1 MSADKDKPRRLS
13 DEERK
18 LWGHFTR
25 SVAPLQRPLVP
36 ADPRRSA
43 ATKAK
48 SPTHARPP
56 ARAAAPAAR
65 AAARLEPFDRRL
77 KQRLARGTES
87 IDARIDLHG
96 KTQSEAHAALLSF
109 LRKAQS
115 DGAKFV
121 LVITGKGGGARD
133 DWSERGVLKRQVPQW
148 LKLPEFRGYVL
159 GFEDAHLGHGG
170 AGALYVR
177 IRRRKSGTRRFLL
190 IPDRRLL
197 NPGFSGSRPPSCP
210 S

>member
-1 MSADKDKPRRLS
+1 MSAGEGKSRRLTA
-13 DEERK
+13 EERK

-25 SVAPLQRPLVP
+25 SVAPLGRGLVP
-36 ADPRRSA
+36 AAPPPTA
-43 ATKAK
+43 ATSKTK
-48 SPTHARPP
+48 SPTQVRPP
-56 ARAAAPAAR
+56 VRVAAAGAR
-65 AAARLEPFDRRL
+65 TAPGLEPFDRRL

-87 IDARIDLHG
+87 LNDRIDLHG

-115 DGAKFV
+115 HGAKFV

-148 LKLPEFRGYVL
+148 LKLTEFRGYVI
-159 GFEDAHLGHGG
+159 GFEDAHSGHGG

-177 IRRRKSGTRRFLL
+177 IRRRKSGTRRY
-190 IPDRRLL
+190 P
-197 NPGFSGSRPPSCP
+197 
-210 S
+210 

>member
-1 MSADKDKPRRLS
+1 MAAAIMSADEGKPRRLR

-25 SVAPLQRPLVP
+25 SVAPLRRPP
-36 ADPRRSA
+36 ASADPPPA
-43 ATKAK
+43 AASSKAK
-48 SPTHARPP
+48 SAAHPRPP
-56 ARAAAPAAR
+56 ARAAVPAAR
-65 AAARLEPFDRRL
+65 AAAGLEPFDRRL

-133 DWSERGVLKRQVPQW
+133 HWSERGVLKRQVPQW
-148 LKLPEFRGYVL
+148 LKLPEFRGYVV
-159 GFEDAHLGHGG
+159 GFEDAHIGHGG
-170 AGALYVR
+170 QGALYVR
-177 IRRRKSGTRRFLL
+177 IKRPRSRTRA
-190 IPDRRLL
+190 
-197 NPGFSGSRPPSCP
+197 S
-210 S
+210 

>member
-1 MSADKDKPRRLS
+1 MAAAIMSADEGKPRRLR

-25 SVAPLQRPLVP
+25 SVAPLRRSPVP
-36 ADPRRSA
+36 ADPPPAAA

-48 SPTHARPP
+48 SATHARPP
-56 ARAAAPAAR
+56 ARAAVPAAR
-65 AAARLEPFDRRL
+65 AAAGLEPFDRRL

-96 KTQSEAHAALLSF
+96 RTQSEAHAALLSF
-109 LRKAQS
+109 LRQAQS

-148 LKLPEFRGYVL
+148 LKLQEFRGYVV
-159 GFEDAHLGHGG
+159 GFEDAHIGHGG
-170 AGALYVR
+170 QGALYVR
-177 IRRRKSGTRRFLL
+177 IKRPR
-190 IPDRRLL
+190 
-197 NPGFSGSRPPSCP
+197 SRTTTS
-210 S
+210 

>member
-1 MSADKDKPRRLS
+1 DRRRAAAGRAKP
-13 DEERK
+13 
-18 LWGHFTR
+18 
-25 SVAPLQRPLVP
+25 APP
-36 ADPRRSA
+36 
-43 ATKAK
+43 
-48 SPTHARPP
+48 ARPP
-56 ARAAAPAAR
+56 ARAAGPGAR

-77 KQRLARGTES
+77 KQRLVRGTES

-96 KTQSEAHAALLSF
+96 KTQSEAHAALISF

-148 LKLPEFRGYVL
+148 LKLPEFRSYVL
-159 GFEDAHLGHGG
+159 GFEDAHMGHGG

-177 IRRRKSGTRRFLL
+177 IRRRKLGTRT
-190 IPDRRLL
+190 
-197 NPGFSGSRPPSCP
+197 S
-210 S
+210 

>member
-1 MSADKDKPRRLS
+1 VVASSKTKSATQVRAL
-13 DEERK
+13 
-18 LWGHFTR
+18 
-25 SVAPLQRPLVP
+25 
-36 ADPRRSA
+36 
-43 ATKAK
+43 
-48 SPTHARPP
+48 

-65 AAARLEPFDRRL
+65 TAAGLEPFDRRL
-77 KQRLARGTES
+77 KQRLARGTEP

-96 KTQSEAHAALLSF
+96 KTQSEAHAALISF

-148 LKLPEFRGYVL
+148 LKLPQFRGYVL

-177 IRRRKSGTRRFLL
+177 IKRRKSGTRT
-190 IPDRRLL
+190 
-197 NPGFSGSRPPSCP
+197 S
-210 S
+210 